1 MCARRACSISLKIA
15 GESAMNP
22 VDPVPAS
29 MSQIRTPNLKGERGV
44 VLKLWIVKGKSWLK
58 GRGFGMRFQSQLG
71 L

>member
-1 MCARRACSISLKIA
+1 
-15 GESAMNP
+15 MNP

-58 GRGFGMRFQSQLG
+58 GCGFGMRFQSQLG